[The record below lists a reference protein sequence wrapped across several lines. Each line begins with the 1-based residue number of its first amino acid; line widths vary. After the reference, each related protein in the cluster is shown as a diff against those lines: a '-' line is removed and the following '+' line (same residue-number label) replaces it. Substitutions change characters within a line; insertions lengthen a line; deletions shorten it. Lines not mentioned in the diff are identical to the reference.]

1 VAASL
6 PIGVTPSRLH
16 LICTEES
23 AVCLPIPSMCFRIL
37 GPGERRTGQTPEPR
51 ASCPPFSVLHLTHGL
66 PRPDLSFLHLAFRPN
81 PLAMHSQ
88 HPIPTHHHPSPA
100 LAPLTPHTQGNP
112 DVVAHLPDSDDKI
125 HGDSVRRHEAHAG
138 ANASAEHEK
147 RKAERALD
155 HDLKESAFQSGHALG
170 SGFGKPEGAPYK

>member
-1 VAASL
+1 MTKDHNKLPHHIHVTVEYRSSGLAVWLDARLAPPDTGVAARTTDHTCL
-6 PIGVTPSRLH
+6 RDELH
-16 LICTEES
+16 RDELHGYRR
-23 AVCLPIPSMCFRIL
+23 IPASHTSPR
-37 GPGERRTGQTPEPR
+37 PR
-51 ASCPPFSVLHLTHGL
+51 A
-66 PRPDLSFLHLAFRPN
+66 
-81 PLAMHSQ
+81 
-88 HPIPTHHHPSPA
+88 A
-100 LAPLTPHTQGNP
+100 LGRSTARREATSGGGNP

-170 SGFGKPEGAPYK
+170 SGFGKPEGAPFK